1 MEVSKKV
8 AGGLSETVTVVDI
21 GTPSSVIITET
32 VAGKVVEFDRSP
44 AEDNTVVGGK
54 PLLSEGSAMDSDS
67 PSVSATAETVEET
80 VSRAEAVENSDWL
93 DKNVL
98 YAKETPSS
106 MDVYLI
112 VSLAEK
118 ATLGSVFERML
129 EEIFIDAAGA
139 KLVSPIDMEE
149 RSDKVCKGGW
159 FTSDNTIALDEDSPI
174 S

>member
-1 MEVSKKV
+1 MEVSKEV

-21 GTPSSVIITET
+21 GTSSSVIITET
-32 VAGKVVEFDRSP
+32 VAGKVVELDRSP

-80 VSRAEAVENSDWL
+80 VSRAEEVENSDWL

-106 MDVYLI
+106 MDV
-112 VSLAEK
+112 
-118 ATLGSVFERML
+118 
-129 EEIFIDAAGA
+129 
-139 KLVSPIDMEE
+139 
-149 RSDKVCKGGW
+149 
-159 FTSDNTIALDEDSPI
+159 
-174 S
+174 